1 MTSNEDAAWV
11 NDKVAVMENLV
22 AVVIGFEG
30 AVLGNVEV
38 LGLLIAEGGQLYV
51 ELLKVSTSDL
61 LVQILG

>member
-11 NDKVAVMENLV
+11 NDKVTVMENLV